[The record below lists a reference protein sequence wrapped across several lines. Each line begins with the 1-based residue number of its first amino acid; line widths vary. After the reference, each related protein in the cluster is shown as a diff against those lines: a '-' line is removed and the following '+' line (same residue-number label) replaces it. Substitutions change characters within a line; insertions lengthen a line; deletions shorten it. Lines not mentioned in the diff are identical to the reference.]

1 MNTPVFIFMVLN
13 AFCLF
18 ALPRSWAPLPLLVGA
33 CYMTLGQGVEIGPF
47 NFTVIRILIG
57 VGLLRLLLRGERL
70 AGGFNSMD
78 RWMMIWA
85 LWVVISVPL
94 LNNLSGEAESSQE
107 YIFRLGLAYNTCGL
121 YFLLRALCHTIEDV
135 VGLVRM
141 SALLLAPLAVEMLV
155 EMVRGVNLFAA
166 FGGVPPIPDIREG
179 RFRAQG
185 PFAHA
190 ILAGTVGAVSLPP
203 LFGLWKLQRSFAL
216 IGIVAGLTMV
226 VTCASSGP
234 IMSVLAGAVA
244 LWMWRYRERM
254 ALVRKLAIL
263 SYILL
268 EIFMKAPAYFVL
280 ARMDIIGGSTGWH
293 RAALIETAIEHFN
306 EWWLGGT
313 NFTRH
318 WLPTGVSWSPNHTD
332 ITNHYLHLGVIG
344 GLPLIIIFFVVLVKG
359 FSFIGQIL
367 RDRTDL
373 PPESQFMV
381 WALGSALFVH
391 ATTFISVAYFDQ
403 SFVLIYLTLGAIGSL
418 YSAIGTQPPGHDFAE
433 GEDAGSLD
441 PSPRTPED
449 IEEWE
454 VASTTY
460 HVR

>member
-1 MNTPVFIFMVLN
+1 
-13 AFCLF
+13 
-18 ALPRSWAPLPLLVGA
+18 
-33 CYMTLGQGVEIGPF
+33 
-47 NFTVIRILIG
+47 
-57 VGLLRLLLRGERL
+57 
-70 AGGFNSMD
+70 
-78 RWMMIWA
+78 
-85 LWVVISVPL
+85 
-94 LNNLSGEAESSQE
+94 
-107 YIFRLGLAYNTCGL
+107 
-121 YFLLRALCHTIEDV
+121 
-135 VGLVRM
+135 
-141 SALLLAPLAVEMLV
+141 
-155 EMVRGVNLFAA
+155 
-166 FGGVPPIPDIREG
+166 
-179 RFRAQG
+179 
-185 PFAHA
+185 
-190 ILAGTVGAVSLPP
+190 
-203 LFGLWKLQRSFAL
+203 
-216 IGIVAGLTMV
+216 
-226 VTCASSGP
+226 
-234 IMSVLAGAVA
+234 MSVLAGAVA

-418 YSAIGTQPPGHDFAE
+418 YSAIGTQPPGHDFAD
-433 GEDAGSLD
+433 GEDCGSD
-441 PSPRTPED
+441 EPSTRTPENF
-449 IEEWE
+449 EEWE
-454 VASTTY
+454 PASTTD

>member
-1 MNTPVFIFMVLN
+1 MVLN

-344 GLPLIIIFFVVLVKG
+344 GLPLIVIFFVVLVKG

-441 PSPRTPED
+441 QPPRMSED